1 MSVTTAVTYKVL
13 PDGEALARAM
23 AEQLLAAAQE
33 AVASRGVARIAIS
46 GGNTPKRTFE
56 MLADSAA
63 TEFSVFPWDKTD
75 LFWVDERCVPP
86 DDKESNYRMTK
97 MALLDKVPLAADHVF
112 RIEGELDPE
121 LSAARYESIIRNR
134 FRLEGAEL
142 PTFDLVALGMGPDG
156 HTASLFPHTAG
167 IHELTRIAIANH
179 VPQKETWRVT
189 LTSPVINQG
198 RKVVFLIGGTDKAEV
213 LSSVVGKTYD
223 PETWPSQVIQPKS
236 GQLLMLLDQAA
247 AAKLPPADASGV
259 GHLEIAR

>member
-1 MSVTTAVTYKVL
+1 MSVTTKVTYYVL
-13 PDGEALARAM
+13 PDSEALARAM

-56 MLADSAA
+56 MLADPAA

-97 MALLDKVPLAADHVF
+97 LALLDKVPLAADHVF

-121 LSAARYESIIRNR
+121 LAAARYESVIRNR

-142 PTFDLVALGMGPDG
+142 PTFDLAALGMGPDG

-167 IHELTRIAIANH
+167 IHELTRVAIANH

-213 LSSVVGKTYD
+213 LSSVLGKTYD

-236 GQLLMLLDQAA
+236 GQLLMLLDMAA
-247 AAKLPPADASGV
+247 AAELPPADASGA
-259 GHLEIAR
+259 GHLEIVR